1 MSQPIKHRYVT
12 QKFTCAI
19 SRPGSL
25 WSLLTLRLGYCAIEM
40 SHEPLKRSTSVGD
53 KRQWIRPDLPSKCT
67 WHLGIDI
74 SESPHQHNKTST
86 KWVNSSNVLVM
97 SQVNYL
103 LNFTTCF
110 LDQGFAREDPSE
122 HSLSYWKDAISQDKQ
137 HRKELWLEMRVVWV
151 LYYIHGPPRNIFE
164 IYNLLLKSS
173 FPVYQSA
180 YLFTLFVCWLTSEWK
195 KDHMFLSLSG
205 EVRVFQRRR
214 LSKGQNWPKD
224 DRGRWARRQN

>member
-1 MSQPIKHRYVT
+1 MSWRARFFIFWSCVRPFSTLFYFPIDFTIFYSKNSKLHVSFVSDVLFLVHHFIFFPRMSQPIKHRYVT

-86 KWVNSSNVLVM
+86 K
-97 SQVNYL
+97 
-103 LNFTTCF
+103 
-110 LDQGFAREDPSE
+110 
-122 HSLSYWKDAISQDKQ
+122 
-137 HRKELWLEMRVVWV
+137 
-151 LYYIHGPPRNIFE
+151 
-164 IYNLLLKSS
+164 
-173 FPVYQSA
+173 
-180 YLFTLFVCWLTSEWK
+180 
-195 KDHMFLSLSG
+195 
-205 EVRVFQRRR
+205 
-214 LSKGQNWPKD
+214 
-224 DRGRWARRQN
+224 